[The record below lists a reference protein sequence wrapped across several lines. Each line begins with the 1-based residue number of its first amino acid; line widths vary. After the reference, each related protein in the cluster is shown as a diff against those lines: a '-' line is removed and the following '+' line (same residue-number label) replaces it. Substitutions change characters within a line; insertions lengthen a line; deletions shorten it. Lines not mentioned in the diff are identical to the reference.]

1 MLIDWFTVA
10 AQLVNF
16 FILVYLLKR
25 FLYNPI
31 VKHMNEREA
40 KIKNRLK
47 EASDKTEQAEQK
59 IEEYRNKEREL
70 EEQSEEK
77 LLQADREA
85 QVRKKKLLDH
95 ARQEVENKRRDWL
108 KSLEND
114 QYNFSRELKKR
125 TGREVIEV
133 ARRAIQDLADAGL
146 EDRLADTL
154 LDRLKNLDENATKK
168 FANACN
174 GKVTVLSTF
183 EPDAT
188 CKSKITAALHGI
200 CNKQTE
206 VVYQADRDFPLGIE
220 ISVGSVKLSWGIAGY
235 LDELQS
241 RVMNLIEEQTRQ
253 RVDKPEKMARAA
265 DNGNPAEESEQEEQ
279 NG

>member
-31 VKHMNEREA
+31 VQHMNERED

-47 EASDKTEQAEQK
+47 DASDKTVQAEQK

-77 LLQADREA
+77 LSQADRAA
-85 QVRKKKLLDH
+85 QKRKKEMLDQ
-95 ARQEVENKRRDWL
+95 ARDEVENKRRDWF
-108 KSLEND
+108 KSLQND
-114 QYNFSRELKKR
+114 RDNFSRELKKR

-133 ARRAIQDLADAGL
+133 ARRAIQDLADAAL
-146 EDRLADTL
+146 EDQLADSL

-168 FANACN
+168 LVKACN
-174 GKVTVLSTF
+174 GKITVLSTF
-183 EPDAT
+183 ELDAS
-188 CKSKITAALHGI
+188 CKRKITAALHGI
-200 CNKQTE
+200 CSKQAE

-220 ISVGSVKLSWGIAGY
+220 ISAGSVKLSWGIAGY
-235 LDELQS
+235 LDELQT

-253 RVDKPEKMARAA
+253 LVDKPEKMASHA

>member
-16 FILVYLLKR
+16 SILVYLLKR

-31 VKHMNEREA
+31 VKHMNEREE

-70 EEQSEEK
+70 EEQSEEM
-77 LLQADREA
+77 LSQADRAA
-85 QVRKKKLLDH
+85 QKRKKEMLDH
-95 ARQEVENKRRDWL
+95 ARQEVENKRQDWF

-114 QYNFSRELKKR
+114 QDNFSRELKKR

-133 ARRAIQDLADAGL
+133 TRRAMQDLADAAL

-168 FANACN
+168 LAKACN
-174 GKVTVLSTF
+174 GEVTVLSTF
-183 EPDAT
+183 ELDAT
-188 CKSKITAALHGI
+188 CKRKITATLHET
-200 CNKQTE
+200 CNNQTE
-206 VVYQADRDFPLGIE
+206 VVYQTDRDFPLGIE

-241 RVMNLIEEQTRQ
+241 RVMSLIEEQTRQ
-253 RVDKPEKMARAA
+253 RTDKPEKMASHA